1 MNKKKLILTIITFV
15 LFVVVFVLACML
27 FNKYILKFNFEKDI
41 LSFAEKNDKVVFY
54 IDKIVFFSSCDS
66 KNKTDYIN
74 NFTIDNLN
82 QYTDLA
88 IYINNQSTDE
98 INSENTL
105 KRISISNIQ
114 FNKKPELGN
123 AKLFFK
129 SINNFAKSDF
139 KDTDEI
145 TDSLDFDITSQDKTN
160 LDFPTLYNNLANPI
174 TLSYVNQNIKS
185 NYQITDISIPLS
197 YDGSLLKRCNVDLSS
212 ISCNLSFDINIT
224 NNLDE
229 NFKSSVFIDI
239 PLEIND
245 KSIYDGN
252 ISFSKNVN
260 FIFYRF

>member
-1 MNKKKLILTIITFV
+1 MIL
-15 LFVVVFVLACML
+15 
-27 FNKYILKFNFEKDI
+27 
-41 LSFAEKNDKVVFY
+41 
-54 IDKIVFFSSCDS
+54 
-66 KNKTDYIN
+66 
-74 NFTIDNLN
+74 NLY